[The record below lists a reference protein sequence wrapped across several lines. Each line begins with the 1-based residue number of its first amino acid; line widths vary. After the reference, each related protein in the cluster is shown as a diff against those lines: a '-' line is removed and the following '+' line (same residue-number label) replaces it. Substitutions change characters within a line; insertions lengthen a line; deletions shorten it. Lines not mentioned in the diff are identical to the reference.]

1 MAIPSQTAIAGNT
14 IGVQMCIRDRI
25 TTNLTY
31 LPPEIHNRPYFIEAD
46 MSKFMAIII
55 DSLNHDISISSVL
68 NPTDKIHALIAKHN
82 AERFGSVK

>member
-1 MAIPSQTAIAGNT
+1 
-14 IGVQMCIRDRI
+14 
-25 TTNLTY
+25 
-31 LPPEIHNRPYFIEAD
+31 

-82 AERFGSVK
+82 AERFGSVKIKTRQERAINFPAVSLCHLAVFEE